1 MIFMLFLFWLQND
14 QSGSASLKILTFL
27 SRGKGLKREIKGFIE
42 NPEIIQ
48 ATFSATGTPVGGQ

>member
-1 MIFMLFLFWLQND
+1 MLFLFWLQND